1 MANLM
6 ASWNISHSNNT
17 VQDVLEKPVFDK
29 KYKTIINC
37 QYDDEYM
44 EKINWINLNSKG
56 SVDVKIL
63 TSTPPPKM
71 FIAFED
77 DADALIFKIKYM

>member
-1 MANLM
+1 MPL
-6 ASWNISHSNNT
+6 
-17 VQDVLEKPVFDK
+17 FDE

-37 QYDDEYM
+37 TYDSSYM
-44 EKINWINLNSKG
+44 EKIEWLNLNSKG
-56 SVDVKIL
+56 SVDVKVL

-77 DADALIFKIKYM
+77 ESDALIFKIKYL